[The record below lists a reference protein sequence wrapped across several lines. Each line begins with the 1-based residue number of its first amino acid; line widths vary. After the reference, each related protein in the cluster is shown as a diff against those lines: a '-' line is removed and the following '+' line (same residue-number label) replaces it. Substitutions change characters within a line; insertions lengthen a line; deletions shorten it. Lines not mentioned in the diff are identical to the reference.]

1 MLGVGAAALAV
12 AKDARL
18 RRSGFFLVL
27 GSQAGAVPIAGR
39 PHSAVLVGVPEG
51 LKSDDRVHA
60 ITHVAGQTRRVSSRV
75 VGDSITRHPRH
86 LNLKALG
93 DLRNCRACINARMV
107 GGDVSDFETLLFQ
120 PRDELVSIGSFCRI
134 ITLQL
139 LRRDHLSPCH
149 LCLQSSFGIRR
160 DRQREQDLHG
170 VVIMRHLGRRNAQ
183 VPMEGQRR
191 HAVCEDFPGGRRR
204 GGLLGRRGCQHK
216 R

>member
-1 MLGVGAAALAV
+1 MLGVGA
-12 AKDARL
+12 DGSRGGEGARL

-39 PHSAVLVGVPEG
+39 PHPAVLVGVPEG

-60 ITHVAGQTRRVSSRV
+60 VTHVAGQTRRVSSRV

-107 GGDVSDFETLLFQ
+107 GGDVSDFETLLLQ

-149 LCLQSSFGIRR
+149 LRLQSSLGIRR

-170 VVIMRHLGRRNAQ
+170 VVIVRHLGRRNVRCPDGGA
-183 VPMEGQRR
+183 EASRCLRR
-191 HAVCEDFPGGRRR
+191 LSGRARR
-204 GGLLGRRGCQHK
+204 GGLGRRGCQHK